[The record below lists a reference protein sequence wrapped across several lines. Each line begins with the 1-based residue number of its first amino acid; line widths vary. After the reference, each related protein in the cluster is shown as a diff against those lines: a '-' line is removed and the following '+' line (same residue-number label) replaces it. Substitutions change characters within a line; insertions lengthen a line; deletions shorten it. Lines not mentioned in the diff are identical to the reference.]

1 MSLNTSAD
9 MEKDITVTSD
19 VVDRFLQSKSNFQGK
34 YFEIGPM
41 APFFT
46 LLCRIE
52 ILAIPNASF
61 VHVNFFYGISFCKR
75 GYNSEKRG

>member
-9 MEKDITVTSD
+9 MEKDITVTSDKDISITSD

-61 VHVNFFYGISFCKR
+61 VHVNFFLWDQFL
-75 GYNSEKRG
+75 